1 MMHSF
6 YRYIGVVACATMGY
20 ACQAQTLTLEQCLK
34 VAAEHNM
41 ALRTADA
48 ETARTRSLQG
58 TAWDV
63 ERTELSL
70 TQDPTSGGSPD
81 NAIAL
86 SQTIEFPTVYAA
98 RHRQL
103 KAETKVQESKRNVT
117 ATAVRAEITAAYYKL
132 VYQQERVNILMAHD
146 SLLQRYADVA
156 QLRYK
161 AGEARQLEWLT
172 AARMVRE
179 NRMELEQAKNDMAVG
194 KLDMATALGTDI
206 SLTPADSKLVPVC
219 YQPQHYSWEASAEGQ
234 LAQNECVAAQK
245 ALRTAQN
252 GYAPTITLALKNQ
265 MVIKGWDPYHEN
277 RARYAGGNFMGFEVG
292 IGVPLFFGAT
302 RAKVKAARQEQQIAQ
317 LNMQRAQWNAQK
329 EYDAAMCRY
338 NTAFNRMQYYNGE
351 AATDA
356 AETIK
361 LAATE
366 YEQGEIAYTEYVNA
380 LQVDIDVRMRRAEA
394 INDYNQA
401 VVALQR
407 ITGK

>member
-6 YRYIGVVACATMGY
+6 YRYIGVVAYAAMGY

-70 TQDPTSGGSPD
+70 AQDPTSGGSPD

-103 KAETKVQESKRNVT
+103 KAETRVQESKRNVT

-172 AARMVRE
+172 AARIVR
-179 NRMELEQAKNDMAVG
+179 
-194 KLDMATALGTDI
+194 
-206 SLTPADSKLVPVC
+206 
-219 YQPQHYSWEASAEGQ
+219 
-234 LAQNECVAAQK
+234 
-245 ALRTAQN
+245 
-252 GYAPTITLALKNQ
+252 
-265 MVIKGWDPYHEN
+265 
-277 RARYAGGNFMGFEVG
+277 
-292 IGVPLFFGAT
+292 
-302 RAKVKAARQEQQIAQ
+302 
-317 LNMQRAQWNAQK
+317 
-329 EYDAAMCRY
+329 
-338 NTAFNRMQYYNGE
+338 
-351 AATDA
+351 
-356 AETIK
+356 
-361 LAATE
+361 
-366 YEQGEIAYTEYVNA
+366 
-380 LQVDIDVRMRRAEA
+380 
-394 INDYNQA
+394 
-401 VVALQR
+401 
-407 ITGK
+407 